1 MVKCPV
7 TLRTLALCALFALYC
22 SASTAH
28 ARDEYQLSLPLDITL
43 SVTALAASGL
53 GTYLYNQMD
62 VLPPTELRNR
72 NEFLPWDRR
81 VLGTYSETAQTM
93 SHIGSALAVAPLAIG
108 GITWYSG
115 ASNGTEFGTFTLMFV
130 QSILFQNGI
139 NLATRS
145 LQIWPRPYI
154 YSESENGSVAGKK
167 AAAEAKGEAYGSF
180 FSGHASAAFTVA
192 VFTSEWFDYIYP
204 NSANSSL
211 VRALAF
217 SLAGLESV
225 FRVAAGK
232 HYPTDILVG
241 ALVGTSISYGIL
253 TLHKK
258 RNEKFSLWVGPG
270 VAGVT
275 LRY

>member
-7 TLRTLALCALFALYC
+7 TFRTLALCALFALYC

-53 GTYLYNQMD
+53 GTYLYNQMEIKD
-62 VLPPTELRNR
+62 PADLRTKKD
-72 NEFLPWDRR
+72 FLPWDRR

-93 SHIGSALAVAPLAIG
+93 SHIGSALAIAPLAIG
-108 GITWYSG
+108 GIAWYTG

-139 NLATRS
+139 NLATRA
-145 LQIWPRPYI
+145 LEVWPRPYV
-154 YSESENGSVAGKK
+154 YSQSEKGKN
-167 AAAEAKGEAYGSF
+167 AAENAKGEAYGSF

-204 NSANSSL
+204 NSANTSL

-217 SLAGLESV
+217 SLAGFESV
-225 FRVAAGK
+225 LRVAAGK

-241 ALVGTSISYGIL
+241 ALVGTGVSYGIL

-258 RNEKFSLWVGPG
+258 RNKKFSLWAMPG
-270 VAGVT
+270 CAGALFVF
-275 LRY
+275 